1 MCEHYPYFAAYSW
14 IPKVLGPPMEY
25 SGFLRSLWKYD
36 ARLHTTNKQWLS
48 YFTTSPRLT
57 AKNALKRFNLYK
69 REAICKKSSCS
80 GNFIG
85 HLFPNSF
92 WFLSWKKHNH
102 DWALKVSC
110 EQVGWLAGWCKGWC
124 EVKVEQL
131 CIIYPASQF
140 SSIHP
145 GLSLYKKK
153 TCWCIFSQMG
163 STGQNRKMIYWHC
176 SNLMILVASAGRTLM
191 RMTKVYQN
199 AWKAKETA
207 SIYDH
212 VDYTIR
218 RTTLTE
224 SLMRLSEGVR
234 EWHGTSPGGTIGG
247 TTAVHWWPDWCIR
260 SKWSKLCRQWKWA
273 WWRVVSIVIFTLQPE
288 ADNDDENNWPLPE
301 ASKGFKKV

>member
-1 MCEHYPYFAAYSW
+1 MWA
-14 IPKVLGPPMEY
+14 L
-25 SGFLRSLWKYD
+25 SLLCRIFSNSKGAWSTNGIFWLFKIIVKIRCK
-36 ARLHTTNKQWLS
+36 AGIFLHTTNKQWLS

-102 DWALKVSC
+102 DWKWAVNRL
-110 EQVGWLAGWCKGWC
+110 VGWRAG
-124 EVKVEQL
+124 VKVGAKSKLNNYASFILLLNFPPFTLVSVYIKKLVGASSHKWGQL
-131 CIIYPASQF
+131 GRIGKWFIDIVPIWWS
-140 SSIHP
+140 
-145 GLSLYKKK
+145 
-153 TCWCIFSQMG
+153 W
-163 STGQNRKMIYWHC
+163 WHQREE
-176 SNLMILVASAGRTLM
+176 MM

-234 EWHGTSPGGTIGG
+234 
-247 TTAVHWWPDWCIR
+247 
-260 SKWSKLCRQWKWA
+260 
-273 WWRVVSIVIFTLQPE
+273 
-288 ADNDDENNWPLPE
+288 
-301 ASKGFKKV
+301 